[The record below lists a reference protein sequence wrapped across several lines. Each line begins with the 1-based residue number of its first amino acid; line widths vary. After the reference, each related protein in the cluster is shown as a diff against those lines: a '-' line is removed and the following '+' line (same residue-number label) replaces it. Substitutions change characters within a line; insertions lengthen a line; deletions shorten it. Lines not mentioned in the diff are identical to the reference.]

1 MLRHLVAVLLSGFAM
16 AAHAGPVPP
25 CDAVPTPS
33 YGETGGPPQWA
44 IWSADQLHAER
55 WRPAAC
61 LGWSG
66 DSRLV
71 AVLASRFRSNDNVF
85 ERLGN
90 VDAWPGIRYWSVSR
104 QRWQPLASS
113 VSHLDASGRK
123 SVLPTAF
130 TLAVGQDYL
139 FAERDENSG
148 ETTYRMRVVEHSS
161 QRLVLSTE
169 NVTSIKVAII
179 TAFEPGSLQ
188 TVAFVQ
194 KTRIDEWETYQI
206 TRVGADASSLVLRY
220 PGSFL
225 NRLEAVRRYLAG
237 LPTDQLAP
245 IAPH

>member
-1 MLRHLVAVLLSGFAM
+1 M
-16 AAHAGPVPP
+16 AANAGPVPP
-25 CDAVPTPS
+25 CDAAPTPS
-33 YGETGGPPQWA
+33 FGDVGGPPQWA
-44 IWSADQLHAER
+44 IWSADQLRAER

-66 DSRLV
+66 DSKLV
-71 AVLASRFRSNDNVF
+71 AVLASRFRSNDDVF
-85 ERLGN
+85 ARLGN

-104 QRWQPLASS
+104 QRWQSLASS

-123 SVLPTAF
+123 SVLPAASN
-130 TLAVGQDYL
+130 LAVGQDYL

-148 ETTYRMRVVEHSS
+148 ETTYRTRVVERSS
-161 QRLVLSTE
+161 QRLVLGTE
-169 NVTSIKVAII
+169 NVTPIKVAII

-194 KTRIDEWETYQI
+194 RTRGDEWETYQI
-206 TRVGADASSLVLRY
+206 TRVGVDASSLVLRY

-237 LPTDQLAP
+237 LPSDQQPP